1 MLNRFSHVRL
11 LVTPWT
17 VVRQVPLSMGFSRQE
32 YWSGLPCPPPGDL
45 SETAIKQVTPV
56 SPVLQADSLPA
67 EPLGKPLVDSTNF
80 KSNLAKICLC
90 INEAGSRWVPHF
102 VGGWRA
108 SGPSRVTWDRATPQA
123 LHIPILHHPLDI
135 SFLISAQCPA
145 RQPKHQRILASHPR
159 FLYTHH
165 LSPGCGFSHP

>member
-1 MLNRFSHVRL
+1 MDCS
-11 LVTPWT
+11 
-17 VVRQVPLSMGFSRQE
+17 
-32 YWSGLPCPPPGDL
+32 PPGSSVHGILQVRIMEWVAMPSSRGSFQD
-45 SETAIKQVTPV
+45 SVTQVTPV

>member
-1 MLNRFSHVRL
+1 MSL
-11 LVTPWT
+11 WT
-17 VVRQVPLSMGFSRQE
+17 VPRQLPLSMGFSRQE
-32 YWSGLPCPPPGDL
+32 YWSGLPCPPPGYL
-45 SETAIKQVTPV
+45 SKTAIKQVTPV

-80 KSNLAKICLC
+80 KSNLAEIYLC

-108 SGPSRVTWDRATPQA
+108 SGPSRVAWDRATPQA

-145 RQPKHQRILASHPR
+145 RHPKHQRILASHPR

-165 LSPGCGFSHP
+165 LSPGCGSSHP